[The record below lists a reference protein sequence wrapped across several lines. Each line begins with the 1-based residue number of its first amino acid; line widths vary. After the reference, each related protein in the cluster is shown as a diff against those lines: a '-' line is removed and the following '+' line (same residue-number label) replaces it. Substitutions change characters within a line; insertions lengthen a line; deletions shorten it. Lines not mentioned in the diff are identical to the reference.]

1 MRRSLFGS
9 AHFFVRPTPSPQFS
23 RDGNEKLTA
32 LALFLRAKAEANM
45 EMDKTLKI
53 LLASLGVAG
62 IAVLAIPNG
71 DPLLKSSNAPVAAAN
86 PAAGQPV
93 AGVQP
98 TPAGT
103 SAEAPKYVPPS
114 SDQDKI
120 GTADSA
126 TLQQEN
132 FGQPMFDPRPISEQK
147 ARPES
152 QDNSYQPPQ
161 PQAVAAPQP
170 QNQGGS
176 NYYSPPPPVGYANGS
191 AYDSGAQSND
201 Q

>member
-1 MRRSLFGS
+1 MWIG
-9 AHFFVRPTPSPQFS
+9 AFFVGPTQPRQFDLAS
-23 RDGNEKLTA
+23 NGKLTA
-32 LALFLRAKAEANM
+32 LTLFLRAKAEAEM

-71 DPLLKSSNAPVAAAN
+71 DPLVKSSNAPADAAS

-93 AGVQP
+93 SGAQP
-98 TPAGT
+98 TPPAT
-103 SAEAPKYVPPS
+103 TAEAPKYVPPS
-114 SDQDKI
+114 SDQSKI

-152 QDNSYQPPQ
+152 QDNMYQPQQPQ
-161 PQAVAAPQP
+161 PVAAPQP

-191 AYDSGAQSND
+191 AYDSGTQSND